1 MKLKYDFIVR
11 EIVGEYVLIPM
22 GESALKISGFLTTNE
37 VGATLME
44 ELKEK
49 RTRKQLLERI
59 LEDFDVDEKTASE
72 DIEEFINLLK
82 SRDFIED

>member
-22 GESALKISGFLTTNE
+22 GESALKISGFLTTNA

-49 RTRKQLLERI
+49 RTHEQLLERI
-59 LEDFDVDEKTASE
+59 LEDFDVDEKTAAE
-72 DIEEFINLLK
+72 DIEEFIILLK
-82 SRDFIED
+82 SQDFIED

>member
-22 GESALKISGFLTTNE
+22 GESALKISGFLTTNA
-37 VGATLME
+37 VGASLME

-49 RTRKQLLERI
+49 RTHEQLLERI
-59 LEDFDVDEKTASE
+59 LDDFDVDEKTASE

-82 SRDFIED
+82 SHDFIED